1 MKIVVGG
8 MLVLIAMIMILP
20 QLHLQF
26 NLLGADTDHRFWI
39 SVRDCLVASDR

>member
-8 MLVLIAMIMILP
+8 ILALIAMIMILP

-26 NLLGADTDHRFWI
+26 NLLGAILIIAFGF
-39 SVRDCLVASDR
+39 SVRDCFFATDR